1 MREGGIMRLYA
12 LENVATPGFMPVE
25 KLVYK
30 SEYYCSK
37 VTTGITRRYAAL
49 GANRDY
55 SAVVKLW
62 NCTLT
67 DDVKYAMDEDGVQ
80 YQIDFAQPIHE
91 EDAVELTLVR
101 LEDFYDVAE

>member
-1 MREGGIMRLYA
+1 MREGGIMRLYT
-12 LENVATPGFMPVE
+12 LEDTATPGFMPTE
-25 KLVYK
+25 KLVYNC
-30 SEYYCSK
+30 EFYCSK

-55 SAVVKLW
+55 SAVVKCW
-62 NCTLT
+62 NCTIT

-80 YQIDFAQPIHE
+80 YLIDFAQPIHD